1 MKLAYY
7 PGCTLKT
14 KAANLERGALAA
26 LDALG
31 VDYQEMPRWNCCG
44 AVFSLADDD
53 LIHHVAPVRDLIRA
67 QGLGAD
73 AVVTLCSQCYN
84 TLARANRLMR
94 EDEAKRNTI
103 NAFMNEEEDYRGAL
117 EVLHYLAVLRDQV
130 GWDALRGKV
139 SKPLDGLKVAP
150 FYGCTLV
157 RPTEVSVDG
166 PHPELFEQFLGA
178 LGAEPVAWS
187 GATEC
192 CGSYQALGHP
202 EASADRAAQVLASAH
217 RAGADAIALSC
228 PLCEFNLG
236 TRQADILAGHE
247 GSSAIPTF
255 YFSQLLAVALGLEP
269 ELARLD
275 LSGPQAGQLLFSR
288 NLIAAVAP

>member
-67 QGLGAD
+67 QGQGAD

-84 TLARANRLMR
+84 TLARANLLMR
-94 EDEAKRNTI
+94 SNEEKRNTI
-103 NAFMNEEEDYRGAL
+103 NAFMDEEEDYRGEL
-117 EVLHYLAVLRDQV
+117 EVLHYLAVLRDLL
-130 GWDALRGKV
+130 GWDALRAKV

-166 PHPELFEQFLGA
+166 PHPELFEQFLRA

-192 CGSYQALGHP
+192 CGSYQSLAHP
-202 EASADRAAQVLASAH
+202 EESADRAALVLASAH

-236 TRQADILAGHE
+236 TRQAEILAGRE
-247 GSSAIPTF
+247 GTSAIPTF

-269 ELARLD
+269 ELYRLD
-275 LSGPQAGQLLFSR
+275 LSGAGAGQLLESR
-288 NLIAAVAP
+288 NLIGAVAL

>member
-26 LDALG
+26 LETLG
-31 VDYQEMPRWNCCG
+31 VAFQEMPRWNCCG
-44 AVFSLADDD
+44 AVFSLATDD
-53 LIHHVAPVRDLIRA
+53 LIHHMAPVRDLIRA
-67 QGLGAD
+67 RELGAD

-84 TLARANRLMR
+84 TLARANLLMR
-94 EDEAKRNTI
+94 SDEEKRNTI
-103 NAFMNEEEDYRGAL
+103 NAFMDEEPDYHGEL
-117 EVLHYLAVLRDQV
+117 QVLHYLAAVRDLV
-130 GWDALRGKV
+130 GWEELRAKV
-139 SKPLDGLKVAP
+139 VKPLTGLKVAP

-157 RPTEVSVDG
+157 RPGEVAVDG
-166 PHPELFEQFLGA
+166 PHPELFEQFLRA

-192 CGSYQALGHP
+192 CGSYQSLAHP
-202 EASADRAAQVLASAH
+202 EASGDRASVVLAAAV
-217 RAGADAIALSC
+217 RAGADLIALSC

-236 TRQADILAGHE
+236 MRQADVVAGHE
-247 GSSAIPTF
+247 GAHAIPTL

-269 ELARLD
+269 DLARLE
-275 LSGPQAGQLLFSR
+275 LSDPSARQLLTSR
-288 NLIAAVAP
+288 NLIAAVAS